1 MTTHEAIVQLRKQKC
16 GDLRKDHSPGSFAE
30 RGKMRKSNHGSV
42 VKSEVLETSTF
53 EFLGCLQMA
62 LLPHQVEMWIK
73 EKVLG

>member
-1 MTTHEAIVQLRKQKC
+1 
-16 GDLRKDHSPGSFAE
+16 
-30 RGKMRKSNHGSV
+30 MRKSNHGSV